1 MPNQPKVFV
10 IGLDCAAPELVFD
23 EWKDQLPHLSRLMD
37 EGSYGKL
44 ESIIPPITVPAWM
57 CMMTGLDPGRLGF
70 YGFRNRANYS
80 YEDLAIVDSRSV
92 KEQTLWDILAR
103 YNKKSVVIG
112 IPPSYPP
119 RPINGSLVTCF
130 MTPSTTKQ
138 YTYPPALK
146 AEIDNLVGEYIVDV
160 RKFRTEDKDYLL
172 RQIYEMTERR
182 FKVVRH
188 LLTEKEWDFF
198 IFMEIGI
205 DRIHH
210 GFWKFR
216 DKEHRKHSPDS
227 PYKNS
232 IRDYYIYIDE
242 EIGKTLE
249 LLDDDTAVLVVSDHG
264 AKRMDGGICINEW
277 LIEEG
282 YLKIKRK
289 PEGIVQIE
297 EVEVDWENT
306 KAWGSGGY
314 YGRLFLNVSGRE
326 PTGVIPPGDYEK
338 VRDEL
343 VSKLEALTDE
353 NGNNIGTRVYKPQE
367 IYSECH
373 NIPSDLIIHFGDLY
387 WRSVGGIGIG
397 DIRTFETDLGPDDAN
412 HAQHGLFIAYDPQNP
427 GRGRKLESL
436 HLLDIAPTVLNLF
449 DIKQSDSRAD
459 ILSG

>member
-37 EGSYGKL
+37 EGSYGEL

-92 KEQTLWDILAR
+92 KEQTIWDILAR

-146 AEIDNLVGEYIVDV
+146 AEIDKLVGEYIVDV

-172 RQIYEMTERR
+172 RQIYEMTEKR

-210 GFWKFR
+210 GFWKFW

-232 IRDYYIYIDE
+232 IRDYYIYIDK

-264 AKRMDGGICINEW
+264 AKHMDGGICINEW

-289 PEGIVQIE
+289 PEGIAQIE
-297 EVEVDWENT
+297 KVEVDWENT

-314 YGRLFLNVSGRE
+314 YGRLFLNVRGRE
-326 PTGVIPPGDYEK
+326 PTGVIPPGDYEE

-367 IYSECH
+367 IYSECR

-412 HAQHGLFIAYDPQNP
+412 HAQHGLFILYDPQNP
-427 GRGRKLESL
+427 GRGRKLEGL
-436 HLLDIAPTVLNLF
+436 HLLDIAPAVLNLF